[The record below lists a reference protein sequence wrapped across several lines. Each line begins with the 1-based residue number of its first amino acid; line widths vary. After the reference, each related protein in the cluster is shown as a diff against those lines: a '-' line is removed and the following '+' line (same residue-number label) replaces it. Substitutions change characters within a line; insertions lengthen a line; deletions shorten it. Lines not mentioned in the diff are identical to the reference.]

1 MLSTLLSNTPFA
13 KVIGKFPGLPCA
25 GEAEFPDLRLQE
37 RTHNKVDQKLL
48 KISLGKATRQQFAFA
63 VCGRMRV

>member
-1 MLSTLLSNTPFA
+1 MPSTLFSNIPFA
-13 KVIGKFPGLPCA
+13 KVIGKFPGLPRA
-25 GEAEFPDLRLQE
+25 GEAEFLYLCLRE
-37 RTHNKVDQKLL
+37 RMPNKVDQKLL